1 MKLNFEQDVK
11 IDKDN
16 LDSELQNHSDILYH
30 YDEELSDE
38 KQVLANLELELSV
51 LEAETAYKIRNGSYP
66 DFDGKV
72 TEGVVKELIE
82 KDKDVIELR
91 KRVIAQKRIVS
102 RTASAA
108 ESMRQRRYMLQKLV
122 DLYIYEYY
130 NSVKENGSRP
140 NMAGGRN
147 VADEQIMGLAE
158 SQTKRRRRRV
168 ETSNDDYNDE

>member
-1 MKLNFEQDVK
+1 MELNFEQDVR
-11 IDKDN
+11 IDKYN
-16 LDSELQNHSDILYH
+16 LDSELENHSDVLYH

-51 LEAETAYKIRNGSYP
+51 LEAETAYKIRNGSYKGY
-66 DFDGKV
+66 DGKV

-82 KDKDVIELR
+82 KDKDVVALRRRIIEQ
-91 KRVIAQKRIVS
+91 KRVVN

-130 NSVKENGSRP
+130 NKVKENGSRP

-147 VADEQIMGLAE
+147 VEDDQIAGLAQA
-158 SQTKRRRRRV
+158 QTSRRRRRV
-168 ETSNDDYNDE
+168 ETENDDYNE